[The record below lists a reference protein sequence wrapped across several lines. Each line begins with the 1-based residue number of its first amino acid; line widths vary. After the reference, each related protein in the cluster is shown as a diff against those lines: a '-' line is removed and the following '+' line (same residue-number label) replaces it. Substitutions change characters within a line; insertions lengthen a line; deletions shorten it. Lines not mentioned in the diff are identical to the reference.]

1 GPTSSVWHA
10 YLNES
15 RDYDINIVSEQRGE
29 VNILLV
35 FAGLFFAVVSNF
47 ITTSSDDIRL
57 DYQKMSAMLLFDQ
70 INIQLALA
78 NGTSLEGIIT
88 SNADPTARF
97 TPDPVMIAING
108 LWLTSLTLSLVAA
121 LYAILVDGWYGHYL
135 SPIHGHPKAQAFTR
149 HFRYKSLVEWNFPFS
164 HLCWAF

>member
-1 GPTSSVWHA
+1 VWQA
-10 YLNES
+10 YLNKS
-15 RDYDINIVSEQRGE
+15 RDYDTNIVAEQRGE

-35 FAGLFFAVVSNF
+35 FAGLFSAVVSNF

-88 SNADPTARF
+88 SGTVNFASRF
-97 TPDPVMIAING
+97 TPDPVVISING

-121 LYAILVDGWYGHYL
+121 LYAILVDGW
-135 SPIHGHPKAQAFTR
+135 
-149 HFRYKSLVEWNFPFS
+149 
-164 HLCWAF
+164 